1 MANKYVSSANLERYD
16 GKIKEYISK
25 QGGSSYDDTELTN
38 RVKELEDNALT
49 KDGGYLNENAY
60 LILSDSTTGIGT
72 KIISTEI
79 MVDDAGNNKTS
90 CMTADMV
97 DTPTIK
103 ALDVQ
108 TSNLYPYSGVT
119 GEAIDVYGKLVTG
132 HEVIGTKFT
141 ASDKF
146 VGHLEGL
153 ADSAEVAR
161 SAGKLV
167 LATAVGS
174 NIKPVYFNAEG
185 KPIAC
190 DYTIQS
196 DVPSDAK
203 FTDTVYDDTA
213 LKEEMTNAIAAAKT
227 EAISTILGEGTSA
240 DFDTL
245 KEIADWIESDTTGSA
260 ELVTRVTT
268 LEDTALTKAGGT
280 LNTGAS
286 LTAPGGTITTKTFY
300 GDLVGNADS
309 ATYATSAGK
318 LNISSAVGSTTK
330 PVYFNA
336 NGVPTACTYTLGK
349 SVPSDA
355 VFTDTVYD
363 DSGVIKLQGRNVT
376 QAESDTVTG
385 FGLNIKSSDGINS
398 GITLQDETTS
408 TNVTSIYPAEIRT
421 PSAYANTIY
430 ADKIQAKTAGGTIDF
445 MNSGGVQFNDI
456 AAVSA
461 TIPWFDG
468 NVTLDGSVQVNS
480 DLIVNDNVDATSL
493 KANEI
498 TINSS
503 NLSGVLKITD
513 GTLYTSLYADGL
525 YLQDSEEGV
534 ETQVSPGFI
543 TSPKFNGYLNGVAN
557 SANYA
562 AAAGNLELATA
573 VGSSTK
579 PVYFNA
585 SGVPVACNYT
595 LGSACAK
602 SAVTTVAS
610 GGTGLPT
617 AGAVYTAIENAT
629 APLTTYNYNG
639 GYHSGS
645 NTLGTDSSSYYGNI
659 FNTHLGKFNVT
670 SLYMNAF
677 FGYDI
682 EHTGSS
688 YCVGAFTSSTAI
700 SSSTNMSLIV
710 GQSHTLNHGV
720 SNSIIAG
727 SNNSMNTTMSNS
739 FLFGSYLSCGMNA
752 MAIGHYNSSIGG
764 STSGTGSYAFCIGN
778 GTADTRGN
786 AFMVT
791 YAGTTH
797 ADGAYSTTGADYA
810 EFVEWEDGNTTE
822 EDRVAKFVT
831 LHGDKLVIANAG
843 DYIAGVVSAVPSVIG
858 NNPLA
863 WHEKYLKDEFGRYLT
878 EEKTITHVNE
888 ETGETT
894 EEVVI
899 ERLINPNYDP
909 NAGYIMR
916 DERTE
921 WAPVGMLGFL
931 RVYDDGT
938 CLVDEYCKCADGGI
952 ATAATVEDNSFLTPI
967 FRVVKRVSDNIIEI
981 YFR

>member
-1 MANKYVSSANLERYD
+1 MAENKYVSSANLEKYD
-16 GKIKEYISK
+16 SKMKEYIAS
-25 QGGSSYDDTELTN
+25 QGGSGYDDTELTK
-38 RVKELEDNALT
+38 RIKTLEDNALT
-49 KDGGYLNENAY
+49 KNGGALNDGVNLVFTESAMG
-60 LILSDSTTGIGT
+60 TGT
-72 KIISTEI
+72 KITGSDI
-79 MVDDAGNNKTS
+79 MVDDPDNDKTS
-90 CMTADMV
+90 VMTADMV
-97 DTPTIK
+97 DTPTVK

-108 TSNLYPYSGVT
+108 TSNLYPYSGVI
-119 GEAIDVYGKLVTG
+119 GEDIDVYGKLITG

-227 EAISTILGEGTSA
+227 EAISIILGEGTSA

-309 ATYATSAGK
+309 ATYAASAGK
-318 LNISSAVGSTTK
+318 LNMSSAVGSTTK

-336 NGVPTACTYTLGK
+336 NGVPAACTYTLGK

-355 VFTDTVYD
+355 VFTDTTYNVATQTENGLMSSTD
-363 DSGVIKLQGRNVT
+363 KKKL
-376 QAESDTVTG
+376 
-385 FGLNIKSSDGINS
+385 
-398 GITLQDETTS
+398 DEGSFNHLTAAS
-408 TNVTSIYPAEIRT
+408 AEI
-421 PSAYANTIY
+421 A
-430 ADKIQAKTAGGTIDF
+430 
-445 MNSGGVQFNDI
+445 
-456 AAVSA
+456 
-461 TIPWFDG
+461 WFDG
-468 NVTLDGSVQVNS
+468 NITLDGSVQVSS
-480 DLIVNDNVDATSL
+480 DLIVNDNIDATSL
-493 KANEI
+493 KADEI

-525 YLQDSEEGV
+525 YLQDGEEGV

-562 AAAGNLELATA
+562 GTAGNLDLAAA

-602 SAVTTVAS
+602 NAVTSVAS

-617 AGAVYTAIENAT
+617 AGAVYTAIGNAT
-629 APLTTYNYNG
+629 KPLTTYNYNG

-682 EHTGSS
+682 VHTGSS

-727 SNNSMNTTMSNS
+727 SNNSMNTTMNNS
-739 FLFGSYLSCGMNA
+739 FLFGSYLSCGISA

-764 STSGTGSYAFCIGN
+764 STSGTGQYAFCIGN
-778 GTADTRGN
+778 GTTDSRGN

-831 LHGDKLVIANAG
+831 LRGDKLIIANAG

-916 DERTE
+916 DERAE

-938 CLVDEYCKCADGGI
+938 CLVDGYCKCADGGI

-967 FRVVKRVSDNIIEI
+967 FRVVKRVSNNIIEI